1 MQSGADRFSIDYSQ
15 GMVAG
20 QVGIDSLTLGTP
32 NMTIADQAFGLTTN
46 STADFHSNTCD
57 GVFVRSL
64 ILILTDTHQ
73 TTAAP
78 FLTAEEALQAHA
90 QQIAAKMILRRSL
103 SLRIP
108 WHCLA
113 CKSTSLDT
121 CTQQSLPSACSCN
134 QLGHCAQQALSIAC
148 GSERLS
154 VS

>member
-64 ILILTDTHQ
+64 FLIVTDTQHAS
-73 TTAAP
+73 AAP
-78 FLTAEEALQAHA
+78 FLTTE
-90 QQIAAKMILRRSL
+90 KIL
-103 SLRIP
+103 
-108 WHCLA
+108 
-113 CKSTSLDT
+113 
-121 CTQQSLPSACSCN
+121 
-134 QLGHCAQQALSIAC
+134 
-148 GSERLS
+148 
-154 VS
+154 